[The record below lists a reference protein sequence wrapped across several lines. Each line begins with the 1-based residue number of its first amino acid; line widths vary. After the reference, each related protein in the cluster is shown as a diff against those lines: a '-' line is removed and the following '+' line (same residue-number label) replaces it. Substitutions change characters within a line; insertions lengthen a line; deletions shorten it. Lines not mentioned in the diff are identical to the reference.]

1 VRLLEFLILAGVAW
15 AGYAQAAGWWVLVGA
30 AAMTLAGW
38 ARKIWLL
45 RQHPQVPLSTKMT
58 TYLVVSI
65 GLNVVVATLALIA
78 GRVLRWWLGG

>member
-1 VRLLEFLILAGVAW
+1 MFELLILGVVAW
-15 AGYAQAAGWWVLVGA
+15 AGYAQEAGWWVLVGA
-30 AAMTLAGW
+30 AALTLTGW

-65 GLNVVVATLALIA
+65 GLNLTFTALALIA
-78 GRVLRWWLGG
+78 GRIAHWWLGA